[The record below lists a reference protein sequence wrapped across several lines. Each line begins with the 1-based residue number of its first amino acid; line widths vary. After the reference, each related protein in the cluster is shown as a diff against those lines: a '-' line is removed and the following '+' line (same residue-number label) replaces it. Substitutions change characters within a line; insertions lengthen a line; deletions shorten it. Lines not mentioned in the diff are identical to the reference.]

1 MRTECRCI
9 PLATTTTER
18 VDEGYWMDSLYQQA
32 IDVKLRGNETFTHYC
47 KQPFLR
53 QLVTR
58 IPDITSCEGLAA
70 KILQLRGRPSSP
82 RTDQSGVASRT
93 TATPESTNINGLRK
107 LLTESYQYSHL
118 VTNIKIRE
126 TAYVCRLT
134 RQLGMPCNETIT
146 CGHSSYRQA
155 EEDRYCHL
163 MAYLRYTET
172 ALRHFTGLLKF
183 TVTSSGTAV
192 PDNHDANAVSPS
204 DVTPTLPYLRFD
216 TVSVLYDLT
225 RHFSQVVDRLAAGQ
239 NVQH

>member
-1 MRTECRCI
+1 MWTECRGI

-18 VDEGYWMDSLYQQA
+18 VEEGYWMDSLYRQA
-32 IDVKLRGNETFTHYC
+32 IVVKLRGNESFVHYC
-47 KQPFLR
+47 TQPFLL

-58 IPDITSCEGLAA
+58 IPDITSCEELAE
-70 KILQLRGRPSSP
+70 KILQLRERASSP
-82 RTDQSGVASRT
+82 RTDQSKVATIT
-93 TATPESTNINGLRK
+93 TATPESANINGLRK
-107 LLTESYQYSHL
+107 LLTESYHYSHL
-118 VTNIKIRE
+118 VTNIKITE

-134 RQLGMPCNETIT
+134 RQHCNETIT

-183 TVTSSGTAV
+183 TVTSSGIAV
-192 PDNHDANAVSPS
+192 PDKHHDSAAPS
-204 DVTPTLPYLRFD
+204 SDDKPNFLYVRFD

-225 RHFSQVVDRLAAGQ
+225 KHFGQVVDRLSAGL